1 MQQAQSSMFG
11 DIDPI
16 QQSTASKK
24 AFAEHVGVTQG
35 RVSQL
40 IKSGLPVEPN
50 GRIHIE
56 RGIAWMRDNIDPNRR
71 RAAIGDR
78 DPSQASSAAG
88 PMSPRGMRDVAEAR
102 IAQLKADR
110 LAGLLI
116 SRKATLRAV
125 EGRAKMEAD
134 ALISWVN
141 RAAPAIATATGGNL
155 STIAGVL
162 DREIRAHLISMANTA
177 LDLPK

>member
-1 MQQAQSSMFG
+1 MQNAQSSMFG
-11 DIDPI
+11 DIAPI
-16 QQSTASKK
+16 PLATASKK
-24 AFAEHVGVTQG
+24 AFAELVGVSQG

-56 RGIAWMRDNIDPNRR
+56 QGKAWMRNNIDPNRR
-71 RAAIGDR
+71 RAAIDDR
-78 DPSQASSAAG
+78 DASPAFHAAS
-88 PMSPRGMRDVAEAR
+88 PLTPRGKRDVAEAE
-102 IAQLKADR
+102 IAQLKAAR

-125 EGRAKMEAD
+125 EARAKMEAD
-134 ALISWVN
+134 ALIGWVN
-141 RAAPAIATATGGNL
+141 RVAPAIATATGGDL
-155 STIAGVL
+155 ATIAGIL
-162 DREIRAHLISMANTA
+162 DREVRAHLISMASTA